1 MKKRRM
7 KFGNIFSII
16 LIVLAVLGLFNI
28 YKLNVLPLVY
38 YIILFVGVLFFLFL
52 LILMMHSKRGILR
65 FLGEIL
71 TFGVIMISIMGINYE
86 AKTLSLLQGFG
97 LNNYKTENYNIVVL
111 KESSIN
117 TLKEL
122 DNKKIGHL
130 DANLHVGLSKTIDKL
145 SQKIEFK
152 SVAMDDINEL
162 TQNLKVEK
170 VDAIVLEDARMDI
183 LKEENPQ
190 EYETLKVIDSIKVR
204 IKMAKLGK
212 AVDVTKDPFNIY
224 ISGID
229 TYGNIT
235 KVSRSDVNML
245 VSLNPSK
252 GKILLTNIPRD
263 YYVKLHTYK
272 QYDKLTHAGIYGI
285 NESMQTIEDL
295 LDTKINY
302 YLKVNFTT
310 LVSVVDALGGIDVV
324 SNYAFTSQDGYTY
337 KKGVNHLDGKKALS
351 FARERK
357 AFSAGDRVRGENQ
370 QLVLTSIIDKLSS
383 IKAFS
388 EYTHLL
394 DAVDGEFMTNL
405 SDKDITSFIKEVIK
419 SGKKFEVASSNLDG
433 TNSYEYTYSHKKNK
447 LYVMKP
453 SLESINNAQE
463 KINNILIK

>member
-52 LILMMHSKRGILR
+52 LILMMHSKRRILR

-71 TFGVIMISIMGINYE
+71 TLGVIMISIMGINYE
-86 AKTLSLLQGFG
+86 AKTLDFLQGFG

-130 DANLHVGLSKTIDKL
+130 DANLHVGLSKAIDKL
-145 SQKIEFK
+145 SQNIEFK

-212 AVDVTKDPFNIY
+212 AVDVIKDPFNIY

-263 YYVKLHTYK
+263 YYVKLHTYE

-419 SGKKFEVASSNLDG
+419 SGKGFEVASSNLAG
-433 TNSYEYTYSHKKNK
+433 TNSYEYTYSYKKNK

>member
-130 DANLHVGLSKTIDKL
+130 DANLQVGLYKTIDKL

>member
-145 SQKIEFK
+145 SQNIEFK

>member
-16 LIVLAVLGLFNI
+16 LIVLVVLGLFNI

-71 TFGVIMISIMGINYE
+71 TFGVIMISIMGIDYE

-111 KESSIN
+111 KESCIN

-130 DANLHVGLSKTIDKL
+130 DANLHVGLSNAIDKL
-145 SQKIEFK
+145 SQNIEFK

-263 YYVKLHTYK
+263 YYVKLHTYE

-419 SGKKFEVASSNLDG
+419 SGKGFEVASSNLAG
-433 TNSYEYTYSHKKNK
+433 TNSYEYTYSYKKNK